1 MSSNI
6 STAIDGL
13 SESKSEIIISQ
24 KEEIKDTIIST
35 ILDTSLNDDSKLP
48 YALRKHTH
56 HNRSQYTLIQ
66 ALDTHYKMNSIH
78 MRRHFRQLNFHISSP
93 EIELYEIVRF
103 MNSLSRSDSYETAI
117 YILALENSKYY
128 VGIAD
133 TSYIKSEYTDSNK
146 YEIAVK
152 TRLNSHRDNGGG
164 SSPTNWTWIH
174 PVISLCT
181 FIQGDREDEN
191 LITLLV
197 SKCVGEDNVR
207 GGNWTGIHSR
217 PSFPK
222 MTVEE
227 IMTAIIKNSK

>member
-1 MSSNI
+1 MSSNSAASI
-6 STAIDGL
+6 NSL
-13 SESKSEIIISQ
+13 SESKSGSIIPQ
-24 KEEIKDTIIST
+24 KEEIKDTIISA
-35 ILDTSLNDDSKLP
+35 ILDTCLGDDSKLP
-48 YALRKHTH
+48 DALKKHTP
-56 HNRSQYTLIQ
+56 HNRIQHQLIQ
-66 ALDTHYKMNSIH
+66 ALDTHYNMNGIN
-78 MRRHFRQLNFHISSP
+78 MRRYFRHLNFHIPSP
-93 EIELYEIVRF
+93 EIEIYEIIQF
-103 MNSLSRSDSYETAI
+103 MNNLSRSDSYETAI

-133 TSYIKSEYTDSNK
+133 TSFIKGKHTDSNK

-164 SSPTNWTWIH
+164 SCPTNWTWIH
-174 PVISLCT
+174 PVTSLCA

-207 GGNWTGIHSR
+207 GGNWTEIHGR

-222 MTVEE
+222 MSLEE
-227 IMTAIIKNSK
+227 IKTAIIKKSH